1 MELATN
7 KAEIPM
13 LFKIREGKKR
23 RGDANSS
30 Q

>member
-7 KAEIPM
+7 KAEIPI
-13 LFKIREGKKR
+13 LFKIREGKKSKS
-23 RGDANSS
+23 DAKSN